1 MKTLMMAGA
10 TLLALSS
17 MAWADDGMTNAVG
30 HIVRVTGGD
39 ASFDATFAA
48 DGTYSDTRGA
58 TGSWS
63 MDGQLCIS
71 VQTEAGTQENCGP
84 WNPDLAI
91 GESWTTNGW
100 SDDGSMIT
108 VEIIAAQ

>member
-10 TLLALSS
+10 TLLALSAV
-17 MAWADDGMTNAVG
+17 AWADDGMANAVG
-30 HIVRVTGGD
+30 QIVRVTGGD

-48 DGTYSDTRGA
+48 DGAYSDTRGA

-63 MDGQLCIS
+63 LGEQLCIS
-71 VQTEAGTQENCGP
+71 VQTETGTQENCGP
-84 WNPDLAI
+84 WNPDLTV
-91 GESWTTNGW
+91 GESWTTSGW
-100 SDDGSMIT
+100 GDDGSTIT